1 MKDSPRGYL
10 YRTNFSFAGVEDGG
24 AGYIRYEAA
33 KKLFEEKGGNFTPG
47 WILDN
52 PARSFYHGL
61 MQQDLKDKKDKELGN
76 GFIISQDYI
85 PRPTTTSSI
94 VFEGV
99 NPGEDPKNLI
109 MWSAIGYAPCSYAI
123 PVWMGAETEIPTC
136 LVSKDKELAPA
147 NDLAMELKG
156 VVFPI
161 KRGSGAKYLNYLKLR
176 RDILPAIMKAEDKE
190 IAEAEKLK
198 KQFAAKG
205 FNLEAVKKF
214 NKEADKRFEAFRQKM
229 KPITEK

>member
-1 MKDSPRGYL
+1 
-10 YRTNFSFAGVEDGG
+10 
-24 AGYIRYEAA
+24 
-33 KKLFEEKGGNFTPG
+33 
-47 WILDN
+47 
-52 PARSFYHGL
+52 
-61 MQQDLKDKKDKELGN
+61 
-76 GFIISQDYI
+76 
-85 PRPTTTSSI
+85 

-123 PVWMGAETEIPTC
+123 PVWIGAETEIPTC

-176 RDILPAIMKAEDKE
+176 KDILPEVMKAEDKE

-198 KQFAAKG
+198 KHFAEKG
-205 FNLEAVKKF
+205 FDLELVKKF
-214 NKEADKRFEAFRQKM
+214 NEAADKRFEKFRQKM
-229 KPITEK
+229 KKVIEK